1 MFTTSS
7 LNLSVHKID
16 LNQALANLSYYTDN
30 VPEPEMLTRPELNF
44 RIPESVDSGLTQ
56 IEEQHPSIKVAKE
69 NIEVTRSEMKR
80 DVKSSQM
87 PTLNLKGSVG
97 YRDDYTYTDY
107 RDEYSLMLEMNYDL
121 FKGNETKYI
130 KMKRYG
136 LLLEKYQLLE
146 KTKKDTS
153 LRFKLAWDL
162 YRSIN
167 EKIDL
172 HIKTYLLEKTTLE
185 TYHKEFRLG
194 GLSDLMDISVAE
206 NDYIRSIKDLV
217 RVQYDLILIKF
228 RIIEA
233 MGGIIYRQTLHNTGT
248 PEGNYKDD
256 IVNWQEIYFNLL
268 EVEPV
273 KTQQPV
279 PEQKQKVSLKPN
291 CYEITV
297 TSLNIRQKPDINS
310 KIIGRLSK
318 GGDVVC
324 SNKQLSGWLD
334 TSQGWLFM
342 DYLRAK

>member
-146 KTKKDTS
+146 KKLKKRIQACGSS
-153 LRFKLAWDL
+153 LP
-162 YRSIN
+162 
-167 EKIDL
+167 
-172 HIKTYLLEKTTLE
+172 
-185 TYHKEFRLG
+185 
-194 GLSDLMDISVAE
+194 
-206 NDYIRSIKDLV
+206 
-217 RVQYDLILIKF
+217 
-228 RIIEA
+228 
-233 MGGIIYRQTLHNTGT
+233 GIYT
-248 PEGNYKDD
+248 
-256 IVNWQEIYFNLL
+256 
-268 EVEPV
+268 
-273 KTQQPV
+273 
-279 PEQKQKVSLKPN
+279 
-291 CYEITV
+291 
-297 TSLNIRQKPDINS
+297 
-310 KIIGRLSK
+310 
-318 GGDVVC
+318 
-324 SNKQLSGWLD
+324 
-334 TSQGWLFM
+334 
-342 DYLRAK
+342 AA